1 MRTLRPLLAGT
12 VAALMASTLPLGV
25 AAQADSDEP
34 TDVASGAPA
43 EVALIKDLVYAT
55 ITSPDGEVTERTLML
70 RHAAGSEDAPMVLDV
85 GGTVNSR
92 TLAKQGVSVFVMGS
106 APDLW
111 PDVLLHADPMAVRA
125 MAETVAC
132 AVRFARGSEYGSE
145 TASLVLTGFSADA
158 GVASHVALAAE
169 DFDRVWEGY
178 YQFAGGPPTR
188 YDCAARDGSTRVDG
202 FVGIA
207 GPYDAV
213 VGYEGKYGR
222 EHWLEHEPD
231 AWEMLYGTVG
241 SHPELRVRLLH
252 GTSDGVIPLEN
263 SAAFETVLAEAGYDV
278 ELVEFDGG
286 HTTPG
291 DLAVEAVMELL
302 Q

>member
-1 MRTLRPLLAGT
+1 MI
-12 VAALMASTLPLGV
+12 ASTLPLGV

-169 DFDRVWEGY
+169 D
-178 YQFAGGPPTR
+178 
-188 YDCAARDGSTRVDG
+188 
-202 FVGIA
+202 
-207 GPYDAV
+207 
-213 VGYEGKYGR
+213 
-222 EHWLEHEPD
+222 
-231 AWEMLYGTVG
+231 
-241 SHPELRVRLLH
+241 
-252 GTSDGVIPLEN
+252 
-263 SAAFETVLAEAGYDV
+263 
-278 ELVEFDGG
+278 
-286 HTTPG
+286 
-291 DLAVEAVMELL
+291 
-302 Q
+302 